1 MMKVVMQEKF
11 LFADG
16 IERTISLIKINTG
29 YVTIVENRTDNKVF
43 EPSLHFDQ
51 YLDDANVSYIFAKNT
66 AQRVAKNIEKCSNG

>member
-1 MMKVVMQEKF
+1 MEMVIQEKF

-16 IERTISLIKINTG
+16 IERTISLIKIDTG
-29 YVTIVENRTDNKVF
+29 YITIVENRTDNKVI

-66 AQRVAKNIEKCSNG
+66 AQRVAKSIEECAHE